1 MTTFKKIGLGLGAA
15 AIAVVVAGAG
25 YQNLSAQGRGFGGAG
40 GGVGRGGDD
49 GGPGGPGARR
59 GGPDGPGGRRGGPGG
74 PAGLGPMMLG
84 RLDLTSDQR
93 DRVRQVMDSHRDEQ
107 RALGDRA
114 MKAHDAL
121 QEAVTS
127 TFDEG
132 AVRARAAD
140 VAAVEADMAVAQA
153 RVFGEVYQLLTPEQQ
168 EKLKKQEA
176 EMKQR
181 RGRARENAEKN
192 GPPDG
197 GRRGDRGRR

>member
-1 MTTFKKIGLGLGAA
+1 
-15 AIAVVVAGAG
+15 
-25 YQNLSAQGRGFGGAG
+25 
-40 GGVGRGGDD
+40 
-49 GGPGGPGARR
+49 
-59 GGPDGPGGRRGGPGG
+59 
-74 PAGLGPMMLG
+74 MMLG

-140 VAAVEADMAVAQA
+140 VAAVEAGMAVAQA

-176 EMKQR
+176 EMKERRGKMEEKRGER
-181 RGRARENAEKN
+181 RGR
-192 GPPDG
+192 DG
-197 GRRGDRGRR
+197 R